1 MGQGVNLLN
10 PIINKIG
17 VYTRSKYIQLTMSTQ
32 QTQAAPV
39 KLTIKERRMNRE
51 IKNFQESAHTFLPQ
65 ATFRRLVASTTRE
78 QVGDGIRFNGQSI
91 KALQIAAEDEI
102 TRVFEGA
109 NILAHQA
116 GRDTVTPLD
125 VQTFQV
131 LRNM

>member
-17 VYTRSKYIQLTMSTQ
+17 VYTRSKYIQLTMSNT

-51 IKNFQESAHTFLPQ
+51 IKNYQESAHTFLPQ

-125 VQTFQV
+125 VKTFQV

>member
-10 PIINKIG
+10 PINNKIG
-17 VYTRSKYIQLTMSTQ
+17 VYTMSNYIHKNMSTT
-32 QTQAAPV
+32 QTQAATV

-51 IKNFQESAHTFLPQ
+51 IKNYQESANTFLPQ

-91 KALQIAAEDEI
+91 KALQTAAEDEI

-125 VQTFQV
+125 VKTFQV

>member
-1 MGQGVNLLN
+1 
-10 PIINKIG
+10 
-17 VYTRSKYIQLTMSTQ
+17 MSNQ
-32 QTQAAPV
+32 QQQAAPV

-51 IKNFQESAHTFLPQ
+51 IKNYQESANTFLPQ

-91 KALQIAAEDEI
+91 KALQTAAEDEI

-125 VQTFQV
+125 VKTFQV
-131 LRNM
+131 LRRM

>member
-1 MGQGVNLLN
+1 MGAVPNHLN
-10 PIINKIG
+10 PTNSKIG
-17 VYTRSKYIQLTMSTQ
+17 VYTRSKYIHKTMSNQ

-51 IKNFQESAHTFLPQ
+51 IKNYQESANTFLPQ

-91 KALQIAAEDEI
+91 KALQTAAEDEI

-125 VQTFQV
+125 VKTFQV
-131 LRNM
+131 LRTM